1 MVPDATPTIAPSP
14 MAVDEP
20 KEGIWVTIEDFGDDG
35 LTVRDGELEEEGWEA
50 VGTWVKTIG

>member
-20 KEGIWVTIEDFGDDG
+20 KEGIWVTIGEDFGDDG

-50 VGTWVKTIG
+50 VGTW